1 METHAS
7 NKDNNRQED
16 ITSLEKGKC
25 STDHDY
31 HEMSSS
37 KSQRTMKSR
46 KKVKRKDTIFS
57 NSNRPRTNSS
67 FQYPSNTSV
76 FSTGVSMASPDGES
90 VSSPTSKARLR
101 VQTMLPNTYHYEI
114 VPTSFPDFDHN
125 SNSSND
131 TEEPLSGLHD
141 STVDGISDN
150 NHNNTSAT
158 PGNVRTINNGS
169 KVFVKPKQ
177 IHQNPLTPAMLPKGF
192 TPINQWGRLKNKY
205 HKEWLAEFLRHP
217 RHDDFGGCV
226 FTPEYFDHA
235 DKSFE
240 VL

>member
-1 METHAS
+1 MESHTS
-7 NKDNNRQED
+7 NNDNDHHED
-16 ITSLEKGKC
+16 ITSLEEGRY

-31 HEMSSS
+31 NEMSSS

-46 KKVKRKDTIFS
+46 KKVKRRNTIFS

-76 FSTGVSMASPDGES
+76 FSTGVSISSPGGES
-90 VSSPTSKARLR
+90 VTSPITKPGLR
-101 VQTMLPNTYHYEI
+101 VQTMLPGTYHYEI
-114 VPTSFPDFDHN
+114 VPTSFQNFDKD
-125 SNSSND
+125 SNSDND
-131 TEEPLSGLHD
+131 SDEPLSGLRD
-141 STVDGISDN
+141 STADGITDSH
-150 NHNNTSAT
+150 HNTT
-158 PGNVRTINNGS
+158 PGHVRTINNGS
-169 KVFVKPKQ
+169 KVIVKPKQ

-217 RHDDFGGCV
+217 RHDNFGRCM
-226 FTPEYFDHA
+226 FSSKYFDYA
-235 DKSFE
+235 NKSVE